1 MSFRSARVFYLFPP
15 KVLES
20 WQEQLTQMD
29 FALVYMSS
37 LADLQWYGV
46 LREGEMAQ
54 LGKHWEEELDKERD
68 LSGVRAAYAWS
79 IIYLHEQSL
88 NNLL

>member
-1 MSFRSARVFYLFPP
+1 
-15 KVLES
+15 
-20 WQEQLTQMD
+20 MD
-29 FALVYMSS
+29 FALVYVSS

-46 LREGEMAQ
+46 LRDGEMAQ
-54 LGKHWEEELDKERD
+54 LGKHWEEGWGKEWD
-68 LSGVRAAYAWS
+68 LSGIRAAYAWS